1 MNRFSIEKAFL
12 NYNAFGSIEELVDK
26 VAQIDQND
34 DLYVSMLCESRYNAV
49 DYEEKK
55 FKGLEEFLFH
65 IFDQEK
71 EQAYRRPRYYRSYW
85 HEVYLEEYHNAVNT
99 LPFKLARKLGAWKSR
114 Y

>member
-1 MNRFSIEKAFL
+1 MNRVFNEKAFL

-55 FKGLEEFLFH
+55 FKGLGSSCF
-65 IFDQEK
+65 IFSTRK
-71 EQAYRRPRYYRSYW
+71 RSRPTAARGIIALTGMRYIW
-85 HEVYLEEYHNAVNT
+85 KNT
-99 LPFKLARKLGAWKSR
+99 IMR
-114 Y
+114 